1 MLVLEMPPPN
11 TPRMFAA
18 VRLVALGAFKV
29 DVGARSGTGRV
40 EGVIRG
46 EVSGSVDV
54 YATGGFTAAPAGVVL
69 LLLEVGFDV
78 VRVEEVVVACEVDRR
93 GFCGRGVG
101 QVAARVGV
109 LGRRSRSSFSSC
121 CTRFA
126 S

>member
-11 TPRMFAA
+11 TPRMFTA

-54 YATGGFTAAPAGVVL
+54 HDGGFAPAGVV

-78 VRVEEVVVACEVDRR
+78 VRVEEVVVACEVDGR
-93 GFCGRGVG
+93 GFRGRGVG
-101 QVAARVGV
+101 QVAARV
-109 LGRRSRSSFSSC
+109 LGRRFRSSFSSC

-126 S
+126 G